1 MRLKEETYNLR
12 LRVQIPAP
20 GNTRW
25 IFFQHLPTCQIVKY
39 YFKNTD
45 ELFSQFGPKRCHV
58 CFANDIY
65 DNWAD
70 TVARL
75 LCLSLPWPNEKEGTT
90 FLLSSQDGRQ
100 QNGQKKWIE
109 LTKKYFLTLV
119 SGSHFHPHSEKKFQ
133 TQFQTHDFVPEL
145 IIGMSWVW
153 IPIDTRSTFFHIH
166 LY

>member
-25 IFFQHLPTCQIVKY
+25 IFFQHLPTCKIVKY

-90 FLLSSQDGRQ
+90 LLLSTQYGRQ
-100 QNGQKKWIE
+100 HNGQKKWIE
-109 LTKKYFLTLV
+109 LPKNISKHSFRDLIFTQKVKRNSRPSFRRTISCPNSL
-119 SGSHFHPHSEKKFQ
+119 SGC
-133 TQFQTHDFVPEL
+133 PEFE
-145 IIGMSWVW
+145 S
-153 IPIDTRSTFFHIH
+153 R
-166 LY
+166 